1 MSRPRGGKA
10 APSAE
15 AQAARAPEAQSARA
29 SAGGS
34 ALDRFDAIVSASVA
48 DRPLHEWLDNYQVVQ
63 QGWHAWAHDDLGDA
77 EAWRDAV
84 AAVRRHTIAH
94 LDRYLAEF
102 ADNVERAGGHVF
114 FAADAKEAREY
125 VADVARRKG
134 VRRVVK
140 AKSMV
145 SEEIE
150 LDAALA
156 ATGAE
161 VTETDLGA
169 YIAQLAGERPYHITG
184 PAVHMRLPRIREILS
199 QAAGDD
205 LPEEP
210 DALAASAR
218 RTLRDRFLTADLG
231 VTGANFGVAS
241 TGTVV
246 LVTNEGNGRMTTTL
260 PPTHVVVMGME
271 RLVPDWR
278 SLEPLLVML
287 PRAGTGER
295 LTTYVSAITGPRREG
310 DADGPEELHV
320 VIVDNGRSRVLG
332 TKYQPVLQCVRC
344 GCCADFCPVYRTMG
358 GHAYDSVYT
367 GPIGAVLTPLL
378 EGLEGR
384 EHLPFAS
391 TLCGACDDACPAR
404 VPLSDLL
411 LELRADTAASGPGS
425 SSAAEP
431 GWWALGFKGFAAVSA
446 RRRLWD
452 VALAVAG
459 ALAPAVIRGGRL
471 RVGLSRAGRPRRGRP
486 RRESGIVRAWTDS
499 RDLPVPAPASFGRLW
514 RGRPDEG
521 APASGRGTAAGD
533 FADPGDG
540 C

>member
-1 MSRPRGGKA
+1 
-10 APSAE
+10 
-15 AQAARAPEAQSARA
+15 
-29 SAGGS
+29 
-34 ALDRFDAIVSASVA
+34 
-48 DRPLHEWLDNYQVVQ
+48 
-63 QGWHAWAHDDLGDA
+63 WAHDDLGDA
-77 EAWRDAV
+77 EEWRDAV
-84 AAVRRHTIAH
+84 AAVRRHTVAH

-102 ADNVERAGGHVF
+102 AGNVERAGGHVF
-114 FAADAKEAREY
+114 FAADAREARDY
-125 VADVARRKG
+125 VADLARRNG

-145 SEEIE
+145 SEEIG

-169 YIAQLAGERPYHITG
+169 YLAQLAGERPYHIIG
-184 PAVHMRLPRIREILS
+184 PAVHMRLSRIREILS
-199 QAAGDD
+199 RVAGED

-218 RTLRDRFLTADLG
+218 RTLRDKFLTADLG
-231 VTGANFGVAS
+231 VSGANFGIAS

-278 SLEPLLVML
+278 SLEPLLTL
-287 PRAGTGER
+287 LTRAGTGER
-295 LTTYVSAITGPRREG
+295 ITTYVSAITGPKREG

-320 VIVDNGRSRVLG
+320 VIVDNGRSRILG
-332 TKYQPVLQCVRC
+332 TKYQPVLQCIRC
-344 GCCADFCPVYRTMG
+344 GSCADFCPVYRTMG

-378 EGLEGR
+378 WGIEGR

-411 LELRADTAASGPGS
+411 LELRADVAASSPS
-425 SSAAEP
+425 SRSAAEP
-431 GWWALGFKGFAAVSA
+431 RWWALGFKAFAALA
-446 RRRLWD
+446 TRRRLWD
-452 VALAVAG
+452 AALWLAS
-459 ALAPAVIRGGRL
+459 ALRPLLASGLGRH
-471 RVGLSRAGRPRRGRP
+471 AGRHAGPGLRPGASRRSRP
-486 RRESGIVRAWTDS
+486 LRGLGVVRAWTDA
-499 RDLPVPAPASFGRLW
+499 RDLPLPAPASFARLW
-514 RGRPDEG
+514 RRRPRDDS
-521 APASGRGTAAGD
+521 PGRGR
-533 FADPGDG
+533 
-540 C
+540 

>member
-1 MSRPRGGKA
+1 MRRPRGGAA
-10 APSAE
+10 APSAK
-15 AQAARAPEAQSARA
+15 AQAARTPEAQSARA
-29 SAGGS
+29 AAGAS
-34 ALDRFDAIVSASVA
+34 ALDRFDAIVSETVA
-48 DRPLHEWLDNYQVVQ
+48 DRPLHEWLDNYQAVQ

-77 EAWRDAV
+77 EEWRDAV
-84 AAVRRHTIAH
+84 AAVRRHTVAH

-102 ADNVERAGGHVF
+102 ADNVERSGAHVF
-114 FAADAKEAREY
+114 FAADAREAREY
-125 VADVARRKG
+125 VADVARRKHA
-134 VRRVVK
+134 RRVVK

-169 YIAQLAGERPYHITG
+169 YITQLAGERPYHITG
-184 PAVHMRLPRIREILS
+184 PAVHKRLPQIRDILS
-199 QAAGDD
+199 RAADEE
-205 LPEEP
+205 LPEDP
-210 DALAASAR
+210 DALAGFAR
-218 RTLRDRFLTADLG
+218 RALREKFLTADLG
-231 VTGANFGVAS
+231 VSGANFGVAS
-241 TGTVV
+241 TGTIV
-246 LVTNEGNGRMTTTL
+246 LVTNEGNGRMSTTL

-295 LTTYVSAITGPRREG
+295 LTSYVSAITGPRREG
-310 DADGPEELHV
+310 DVDGPEELHV
-320 VIVDNGRSRVLG
+320 VIVDNGRSRILG
-332 TKYQPVLQCVRC
+332 TKYQPVLQCIRC

-378 EGLEGR
+378 DGLESH

-404 VPLSDLL
+404 VPLSELL
-411 LELRADTAASGPGS
+411 LELRADVAKSG
-425 SSAAEP
+425 AEP
-431 GWWALGFKGFAAVSA
+431 TAWGLGFKGFAAVSA

-452 VALAVAG
+452 AAVGVAG
-459 ALAPAVIRGGRL
+459 ALAPAVMRGGRLRGGRL
-471 RVGLSRAGRPRRGRP
+471 RVGPLSGSPLRGGPLRGV
-486 RRESGIVRAWTDS
+486 RGIVRAWTDA
-499 RDLPVPAPASFGRLW
+499 RDLPVPARASFGRLW
-514 RGRPDEG
+514 RRRPAEAGSTGGRG
-521 APASGRGTAAGD
+521 SKARGRGASGRER
-533 FADPGDG
+533 
-540 C
+540 